1 MFKKN
6 LYSFCALIALSCSAY
21 AMEDDSI
28 EEKSGRSALRASS
41 ASWGV
46 DDQESAETEAS
57 LSSPAS
63 SFFPDSDKK
72 VTFTWPALQQ
82 AASYENQNPDPRAQ
96 ALHSFLQE
104 MYYSNQVVWDP
115 ETIYELPLLQ
125 SQLDGNIWG
134 LAEDREL
141 VRKIGKAIKAY
152 PTTQKA
158 IIQLS
163 EALGW
168 APQDFSDSKERRR
181 KLKELTLRVAN
192 ELKTSREKLSSTE
205 AEYDS
210 FRVIRLQELADKEE
224 AERQLQKTAAQLA
237 AQEEELESSKTQIL
251 VKEKEAEELT
261 SQLATQGDELE
272 KSKAQILAKEKE
284 AEELTSRLAALEA
297 ELKKFKEDTDSLVG
311 GLKASLAEKD
321 AQNQLLQ
328 SVVSETQA
336 TLTAAAERLA
346 SLPTQ
351 ASE

>member
-6 LYSFCALIALSCSAY
+6 LYSFCALIALSCNAY

-41 ASWGV
+41 ASWGI

-82 AASYENQNPDPRAQ
+82 AASYENPNPDPRAK
-96 ALHSFLQE
+96 ALHGFFQE

-115 ETIYELPLLQ
+115 EVIYELPLLQ
-125 SQLDGNIWG
+125 SQLDGNIWD
-134 LAEDREL
+134 LAQDREL

-181 KLKELTLRVAN
+181 KLKELTLRAVN

-205 AEYDS
+205 AEYTS
-210 FRVIRLQELADKEE
+210 FREIRLQELANKEE
-224 AERQLQKTAAQLA
+224 AERQLTAKLVEQGD
-237 AQEEELESSKTQIL
+237 ELESSKTQIL

-261 SQLATQGDELE
+261 AKLVAQGDELE

-284 AEELTSRLAALEA
+284 AEELTSRLAVLEA
-297 ELKKFKEDTDSLVG
+297 ELKKFKEDTESLVG

-328 SVVSETQA
+328 SVVSEIQA